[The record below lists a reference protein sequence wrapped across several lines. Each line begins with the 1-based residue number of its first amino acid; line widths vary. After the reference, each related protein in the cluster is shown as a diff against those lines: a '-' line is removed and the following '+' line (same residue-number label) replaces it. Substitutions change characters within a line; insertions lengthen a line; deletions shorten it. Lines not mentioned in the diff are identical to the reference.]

1 MVGVS
6 TDDEETLRRF
16 REQHDLPYPL
26 VSDPQAE
33 IAAAYQARWP
43 LVRIARRVSYLI
55 GRDRKVR
62 FAFRSERDA
71 RAHAEQV
78 LREAARSG

>member
-6 TDDEETLRRF
+6 TDDQATLDRF
-16 REQHDLPYPL
+16 RDEHQLPYPL
-26 VSDPQAE
+26 VPDPRGQ
-33 IAAAYQARWP
+33 IAGAYRARWP
-43 LVRIARRVSYLI
+43 LVRIARRVTYLI

-71 RAHAEQV
+71 RAHAERV
-78 LREAARSG
+78 LREAVPA